1 MSVVKS
7 KRSESVL
14 EFLHT
19 ARELQIY
26 TIRKCTNAIPK
37 RYTFYLGVGIAESA
51 KEIYRGV
58 KRGNSIYPTNQHEAQ
73 LRRDCFIGAYAE
85 LENLASQVE
94 VAQEIIGL
102 DPRILKEWAEL
113 ITREMRLIKAVL
125 KADRE
130 RYKNLI

>member
-19 ARELQIY
+19 AGEPQIY

-94 VAQEIIGL
+94 VAQEAEGENLERRGL
-102 DPRILKEWAEL
+102 
-113 ITREMRLIKAVL
+113 AVHFSYPVL
-125 KADRE
+125 DAAAGLRAPG
-130 RYKNLI
+130 